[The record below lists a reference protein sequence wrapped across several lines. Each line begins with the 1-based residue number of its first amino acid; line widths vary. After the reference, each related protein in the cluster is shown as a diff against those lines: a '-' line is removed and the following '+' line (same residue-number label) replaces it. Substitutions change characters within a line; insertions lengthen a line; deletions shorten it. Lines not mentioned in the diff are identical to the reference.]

1 MPESKKNKQMAQV
14 NLEIVLIPQ
23 MRRTAA
29 AAYAG

>member
-1 MPESKKNKQMAQV
+1 MKMRQDAQV
-14 NLEIVLIPQ
+14 NLEIVLIPS